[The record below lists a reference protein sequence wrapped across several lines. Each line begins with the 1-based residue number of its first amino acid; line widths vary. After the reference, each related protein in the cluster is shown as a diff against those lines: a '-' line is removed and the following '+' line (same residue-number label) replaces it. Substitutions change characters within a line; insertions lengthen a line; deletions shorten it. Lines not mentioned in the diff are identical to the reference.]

1 LQGTP
6 KFTQIGIFG
15 LKILPSGKSWEEEK
29 MAIDGHRNG
38 GFLIAVRLTEREF
51 SQKIIV
57 ATEYMYV
64 GMFCALCQCCR
75 PCLYIPF
82 KFKDVLPHL
91 QLGFLGS
98 FGFESSLF
106 VAPFPL
112 FLLCIPK

>member
-1 LQGTP
+1 
-6 KFTQIGIFG
+6 
-15 LKILPSGKSWEEEK
+15 

-38 GFLIAVRLTEREF
+38 GFLIAVHLTERDF